1 MQMESRGEEG
11 SDEFVKSG
19 TEGNER
25 EHLLT
30 NLKPSLIFVAIYGQS
45 QSKIVNVSNLIMY
58 YLLNL
63 IAHNAFKPIAVNAN
77 IKIKLISHLS
87 KMVNF
92 QY

>member
-25 EHLLT
+25 EHMHA

-45 QSKIVNVSNLIMY
+45 QSKTFNVSNLIMY

-63 IAHNAFKPIAVNAN
+63 ITHNAFKPIAVSAN
-77 IKIKLISHLS
+77 IKIKLISFIQ
-87 KMVNF
+87 NC
-92 QY
+92 